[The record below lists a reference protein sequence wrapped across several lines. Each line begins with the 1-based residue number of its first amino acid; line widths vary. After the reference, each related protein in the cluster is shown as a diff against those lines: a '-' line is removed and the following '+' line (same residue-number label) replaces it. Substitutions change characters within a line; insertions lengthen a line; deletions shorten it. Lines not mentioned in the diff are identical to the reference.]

1 MRTLGVEGS
10 INEPHPGIGRNHVS
24 MIPWIIPCVR
34 LKFKVFM
41 KFHVTANTNV
51 RPDKVLV
58 IAQSHI
64 WFGACPFSLTKSD
77 KRKIR

>member
-41 KFHVTANTNV
+41 KFHVTANRGIQQSDRTLGGYAKRTLLRQCESV
-51 RPDKVLV
+51 RKL
-58 IAQSHI
+58 
-64 WFGACPFSLTKSD
+64 
-77 KRKIR
+77 